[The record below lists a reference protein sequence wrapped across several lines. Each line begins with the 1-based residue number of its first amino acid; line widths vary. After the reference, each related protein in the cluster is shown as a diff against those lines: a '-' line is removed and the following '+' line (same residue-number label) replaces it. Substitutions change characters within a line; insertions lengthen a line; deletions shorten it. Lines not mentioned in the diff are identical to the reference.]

1 MNKKGESAVGYTLF
15 SWIFSKLEYYAFCS
29 HAEIKSVMS
38 LEFLG
43 GKKKKTKKPK
53 VHFYTNTHTHTQ
65 NQSKRGNLAP
75 FVRLR
80 KLIFQFCMKFHSALM
95 FSQFF
100 G

>member
-43 GKKKKTKKPK
+43 GKKKKQKNLKCIFTQ
-53 VHFYTNTHTHTQ
+53 THTHTH
-65 NQSKRGNLAP
+65 KTKAKEETWHHL
-75 FVRLR
+75 LD
-80 KLIFQFCMKFHSALM
+80 
-95 FSQFF
+95 
-100 G
+100 